1 MNERPR
7 VRPAFALRALILAL
21 AASTAVGTWFGLT
34 QREAFL
40 AAFPGAAR
48 PGILAGLVATAALG
62 FVALVALWRW
72 RRWGIALY
80 GVVVL
85 LSIAL
90 DVVAGAPRVHQAT
103 VVIAAALMAWALR
116 ANRERFGPRRPG

>member
-1 MNERPR
+1 MSAPPR

-48 PGILAGLVATAALG
+48 PGILAGLVGTAAVGL
-62 FVALVALWRW
+62 VALVGLWQW
-72 RRWGIALY
+72 QRWGIALY
-80 GVVVL
+80 GMVVL
-85 LSIAL
+85 LSIAF
-90 DVVAGAPRVHQAT
+90 DIAAGAPLVHQAT

-116 ANRERFGPRRPG
+116 ANREGFG